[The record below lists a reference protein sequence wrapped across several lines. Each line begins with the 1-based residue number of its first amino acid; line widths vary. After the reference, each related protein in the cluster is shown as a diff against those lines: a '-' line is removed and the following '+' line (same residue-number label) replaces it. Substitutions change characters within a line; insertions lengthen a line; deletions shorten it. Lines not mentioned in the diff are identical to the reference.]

1 MIKRLFFALVIFGGT
16 LMGGPFPVPETAL
29 AQTGD
34 PVLVGAGDI
43 ANCNKTADEATA
55 RLLDNISGTIFTVGD
70 HAYPDGTAAQFS
82 DCYGPNW
89 GRHKNRTRPSPGNH
103 DYHVPGAAGYF
114 NYFGA
119 AAGDPAMGYYSYNL
133 GAWHIIALNSEIS
146 HSAGSAQEQWL
157 RADLAANPNLC
168 TLAYWHAPRF
178 SSGQHGNKASSQAL
192 WQALYEYGADVV
204 LNGHDHIY
212 ERFAPQNPNGQ
223 ADARGIRE
231 FVVGTGGAALYSF
244 GSIQPNSQARN
255 NTAYGVLKL
264 TLHATSYDWEFVPIA
279 GQTFSDSGAANCV
292 GGGSTPLP
300 TGTPGSGPTPTG
312 TPTSGPGITT
322 TMHVADLDGTSTQ
335 QNRRWTAAVTIAVH
349 DSNHRPLSN
358 VTVTGKWS
366 NGATGSGTCTTNS
379 NGLCTISKSGIR
391 NGKNR
396 VTFTVKNLAQ
406 ASLTYASPNNHDPDG
421 SSNGT
426 KIVVR
431 KPR

>member
-103 DYHVPGAAGYF
+103 DYHVSGAAGYF

-157 RADLAANPNLC
+157 RADLAANPNIC

-255 NTAYGVLKL
+255 NTPM
-264 TLHATSYDWEFVPIA
+264 E
-279 GQTFSDSGAANCV
+279 C
-292 GGGSTPLP
+292 
-300 TGTPGSGPTPTG
+300 
-312 TPTSGPGITT
+312 
-322 TMHVADLDGTSTQ
+322 
-335 QNRRWTAAVTIAVH
+335 
-349 DSNHRPLSN
+349 
-358 VTVTGKWS
+358 
-366 NGATGSGTCTTNS
+366 
-379 NGLCTISKSGIR
+379 
-391 NGKNR
+391 
-396 VTFTVKNLAQ
+396 
-406 ASLTYASPNNHDPDG
+406 
-421 SSNGT
+421 
-426 KIVVR
+426 
-431 KPR
+431 